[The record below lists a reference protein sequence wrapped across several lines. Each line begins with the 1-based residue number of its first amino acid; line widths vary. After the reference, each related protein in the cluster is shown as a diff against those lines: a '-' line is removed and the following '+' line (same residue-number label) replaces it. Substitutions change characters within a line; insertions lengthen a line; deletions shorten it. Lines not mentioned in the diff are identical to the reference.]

1 MTDLETRYLGLQL
14 KNPIIIASSTL
25 VQNFQGVKEAEE
37 AGAGAV
43 VLRSLFEEIIREEIG
58 KRDSSLYSGH
68 PEEYDYLISELNLQY
83 GPKNYL
89 DFIKEVKSKIGIPI
103 IASVNCTTPK
113 WWINYAKQIEI
124 AGADALELNLSSMP
138 LDPGKTSFDIEEEF
152 LNVINAARK
161 NIQIPIAAKIG
172 PYFTSLS
179 RFANQ
184 IYGAGAEALILFNRF
199 YQFDID
205 ISGKEII
212 GVNWYSNPNEMSLS
226 LRWISILYKHV
237 NCQLAATTGIH
248 DAAGVI
254 KQILAGATVVQIAS
268 TIYINGFSVVD
279 EILKD
284 LQEWMGK
291 NQYKSLSDFRGKL
304 SLSKIKDPENFER
317 LQYIRALAGINKKA
331 VR

>member
-1 MTDLETRYLGLQL
+1 MADLETRYLGLQL

-25 VQNFQGVKEAEE
+25 VQNFQGVQEAEE

-58 KRDSSLYSGH
+58 KKDSSFYSGH
-68 PEEYDYLISELNLQY
+68 PEEYDYLVSELNLQY

-89 DFIKEVKSKIGIPI
+89 ELIKEVKLKIGIPI
-103 IASVNCTTPK
+103 IASVNCNTPK

-124 AGADALELNLSSMP
+124 AGADALELNLSFMP
-138 LDPGKTSFDIEEEF
+138 TDPGKTSTDIEEEF
-152 LNVINAARK
+152 LDVIKAARQS
-161 NIQIPIAAKIG
+161 IQIPIAVKIG

-184 IYGAGAEALILFNRF
+184 IYGAGAEALVLFNMF

-205 ISGKEII
+205 IDENMIVGA
-212 GVNWYSNPNEMSLS
+212 NWYSNPNEMSLS
-226 LRWISILYKHV
+226 LRWISILYKYV

-248 DAAGVI
+248 DIAGVI

-268 TIYINGFSVVD
+268 TIYKNGYSVVSK
-279 EILKD
+279 ILED
-284 LQEWMGK
+284 LNEWMGK
-291 NQYKSLSDFRGKL
+291 NRYKSLSDFRGKL
-304 SLSKIKDPENFER
+304 SLSKIKDPEIYER
-317 LQYIRALAGINKKA
+317 LQYIRALTGIDKKTMG
-331 VR
+331 